1 VKDPANGTVYIVAE
15 TRLAGPAVVVQTT
28 EVIHLFCGLCMQVK
42 DPAKGTVYIV
52 AEARLAAL
60 PGAVPKAKKGG
71 DKKKGKDGEAAAP
84 APAGFE
90 LLAKFQGAEL
100 VSGRFVLGIG
110 WSGLLAAVCS
120 WD

>member
-1 VKDPANGTVYIVAE
+1 MC
-15 TRLAGPAVVVQTT
+15 L
-28 EVIHLFCGLCMQVK
+28 QVK

-71 DKKKGKDGEAAAP
+71 DKKKGKEGEAA

-100 VSGRFVLGIG
+100 VS
-110 WSGLLAAVCS
+110 
-120 WD
+120 

>member
-1 VKDPANGTVYIVAE
+1 MFIH
-15 TRLAGPAVVVQTT
+15 
-28 EVIHLFCGLCMQVK
+28 EVTMLCCCLPVLYPLQVK

-71 DKKKGKDGEAAAP
+71 DKKKGKEGEAAAP
-84 APAGFE
+84 ASSGFE

-100 VSGRFVLGIG
+100 VSGR
-110 WSGLLAAVCS
+110 
-120 WD
+120 

>member
-1 VKDPANGTVYIVAE
+1 MCCCCCCC
-15 TRLAGPAVVVQTT
+15 R
-28 EVIHLFCGLCMQVK
+28 QVR

-71 DKKKGKDGEAAAP
+71 DKKKGGPADGKEAAA

-90 LLAKFQGAEL
+90 LLAKFTGAEL
-100 VSGRFVLGIG
+100 VGG
-110 WSGLLAAVCS
+110 LAAAAAAATTAS
-120 WD
+120 LM